1 VSELSGAGNQHL
13 ELHIRIFGKPDCGLC
28 QSAKHKVEFFLAKW
42 QLASQVPVHFFDMST
57 VDGLAEGAYYEATD
71 IPTTLVLT
79 NGQVVG
85 RWQAAVPPS
94 EELLQALNG
103 PYVSDTGA
111 TGL

>member
-1 VSELSGAGNQHL
+1 VSEASSAGNQQL
-13 ELHIRIFGKPDCGLC
+13 QVHIRIFGKPDCGKC
-28 QSAKHKVEFFLAKW
+28 ETTKNKVEFFLAKW
-42 QLASQVPVHFFDMST
+42 NLAGRVPVRFFDMST

-94 EELLQALNG
+94 EELLQALTQ
-103 PYVSDTGA
+103 PFISDTGA